1 MTNSNFTYNDGG
13 RAASGRKGSTGDC
26 GVRAIRCGAEF
37 LNQTLKKC

>member
-26 GVRAIRCGAEF
+26 GVRAMAIA
-37 LNQTLKKC
+37 LDSS